1 MTKIVN
7 CYKNRL
13 EPRTKSGCLINLRIF
28 NTFLFVIIFG
38 MSFAYL
44 IGVSD
49 LTVKGFAL
57 QELRMQSAKLAEQ
70 KLSYEQ
76 QVDAMQSYYILS
88 ERAKSLNMVAIND
101 IEYLQ
106 ATHQNVAKK

>member
-7 CYKNRL
+7 CYKNSL
-13 EPRTKSGCLINLRIF
+13 EPKVKSGCLINLRIF
-28 NTFLFVIIFG
+28 NTFLLVVICGI
-38 MSFAYL
+38 SFAYL

-57 QELRMQSAKLAEQ
+57 QELRTQAAKLAEQ

-76 QVDAMQSYYILS
+76 QVDAIQSYYVLS
-88 ERAKSLNMVAIND
+88 ERAKSLNMVAISD

-106 ATHQNVAKK
+106 AANQSVAKK